1 MRLTNQQS
9 KYDELSISH
18 NDIQDYYNN
27 NRVFIYRDLGKIF
40 KSYLKTDNHILKNIL
55 SLSFKDYKGKE
66 STLWKKLKDE
76 LTIVEQ
82 HQLLKKISAKFDNGN
97 NNNKQISEKTISHNE
112 LEYQIALNI
121 LIDLTNDNV
130 KRTDYFLHHNKIS
143 DELIDDAIKVLQKY
157 KIDILEEQIILDFIY
172 VNTIDIK
179 NNILNDMLNND
190 NNDIK
195 STNTNIVNNK
205 NKVIDNGVF
214 SNDVKTRFIVS
225 KIDNEFHQFYTFERK
240 QTKIKDMQ
248 IDANNENKNNK
259 LMMDSIVKV
268 SNRINNY
275 IDNLQLNR
283 NTVVSEINRKIS
295 NDKKKIILND
305 SENPYVT
312 TLYDIFSQKANK
324 SVLFLGAIKNNIQQN
339 KYEYTKQQNLFC

>member
-1 MRLTNQQS
+1 MRLTNQQN
-9 KYDELSISH
+9 KYDELSISN
-18 NDIQDYYNN
+18 NDIQDYYQN

-40 KSYLKTDNHILKNIL
+40 KSYLKTDNQILKVIL
-55 SLSFKDYKGKE
+55 YLSFKDYKGKE

-82 HQLLKKISAKFDNGN
+82 HQLLKKLSTKFDNEN
-97 NNNKQISEKTISHNE
+97 NNNTQTSDKTINHNE
-112 LEYQIALNI
+112 LEYQIALNM
-121 LIDLTNDNV
+121 LIDLTNDSV

-143 DELIDDAIKVLQKY
+143 DELIDDTIKVLQKY
-157 KIDILEEQIILDFIY
+157 KIDILEEQIILDFVY

-179 NNILNDMLNND
+179 NNVLNDILNND
-190 NNDIK
+190 NSNIN
-195 STNTNIVNNK
+195 STNTNSKHKI
-205 NKVIDNGVF
+205 IDNVVF
-214 SNDVKTRFIVS
+214 SNDTKTRFIVS

-240 QTKIKDMQ
+240 RTKITDMQ
-248 IDANNENKNNK
+248 IDTDNENKNNR

-283 NTVVSEINRKIS
+283 NTIISEINRKIN

-305 SENPYVT
+305 GENPYVT